1 MEKYVIEREIHG
13 AGKMTPEELRAIS
26 ERSNLALEKLGQGI
40 QWVES
45 FVTENKVY
53 CVYYAKD
60 KEIIKVH
67 AQCGGFP
74 VNRIEK
80 VSTMINPVTA
90 NQPEQVS
97 PSINPVTTN

>member
-1 MEKYVIEREIHG
+1 MQKYVIEREIRG
-13 AGKMTPEELRAIS
+13 AGKLTPEELRAIS
-26 ERSNLALEKLGQGI
+26 QRSCAALEKIGQGI

-60 KEIIKVH
+60 KEMIKAH

-74 VNRIEK
+74 VNRIEM

-90 NQPEQVS
+90 DQPEQLS
-97 PSINPVTTN
+97 TLIDPAATS

>member
-1 MEKYVIEREIHG
+1 MQKYVIEREIPG
-13 AGKMTPEELRAIS
+13 AGKMTPEELREIS
-26 ERSNLALEKLGQGI
+26 QRSRAALEKLGQGI

-60 KEIIKVH
+60 KDIIKVH

-74 VNRIEK
+74 VNRIEQ

-97 PSINPVTTN
+97 TSINPVAAN

>member
-1 MEKYVIEREIHG
+1 MQKYVIEREIPG
-13 AGKMTPEELRAIS
+13 AGKMTPDELRAIAQS
-26 ERSNLALEKLGQGI
+26 SRLALEKLGQGI

-80 VSTMINPVTA
+80 VITMINLVTA

-97 PSINPVTTN
+97 TLTNPVTTN

>member
-1 MEKYVIEREIHG
+1 MQKYVIEREIKG
-13 AGKMTPEELRAIS
+13 AGKLTPEELREIS
-26 ERSNLALEKLGQGI
+26 QRSCAALEKLAPGI

-60 KEIIKVH
+60 KEIIKAH

-74 VNRIEK
+74 VNRIEE
-80 VSTMINPVTA
+80 VSTMINPVNA
-90 NQPEQVS
+90 NQPEQ
-97 PSINPVTTN
+97 INPLTNTLPAN

>member
-1 MEKYVIEREIHG
+1 MHKYVIEREIPG
-13 AGKMTPEELRAIS
+13 AGKMTAEELRAIS
-26 ERSNLALEKLGQGI
+26 ERSCAALEKLGQGI

-80 VSTMINPVTA
+80 VNTMISPVTA

-97 PSINPVTTN
+97 TSINPIPAK